1 MFEQLLESIGIDAN
15 SVNSGLKVFADL
27 EKRFTALETKVNEIH
42 QFIMGCQDDL
52 AERDKSIKILDAQ
65 IIDEVPAPFDDA
77 QNAAHN
83 TAVIDF
89 YNQQV
94 Q

>member
-42 QFIMGCQDDL
+42 GFIMGCEAEL
-52 AERDKSIKILDAQ
+52 ADRDKSIKILDAQ

-83 TAVIDF
+83 AAVIAF
-89 YNQQV
+89 HNQQV